1 MEYNSNLIIEFKRKY
16 SDIYQVEIG
25 GTKIIFRALTF
36 LEFDELSIAEDYTS
50 SVDSEEEIVKTALLY
65 PEFDELGTLGAGVV
79 SSLAEEIIE
88 ESCFFDVKKSAAK
101 LEEQRESISD
111 IRNLMKAFVL
121 AAMPV
126 YKEEELDRQTFVQ
139 LSHKVALSE
148 QILEMNFYSQRGV
161 FSEEAKPPVLV
172 LIDPEEEVAKKAGM
186 DPIAEK
192 LHQAFG

>member
-111 IRNLMKAFVL
+111 IRNLMKSICVGGNA
-121 AAMPV
+121 
-126 YKEEELDRQTFVQ
+126 
-139 LSHKVALSE
+139 S
-148 QILEMNFYSQRGV
+148 I
-161 FSEEAKPPVLV
+161 
-172 LIDPEEEVAKKAGM
+172 
-186 DPIAEK
+186 
-192 LHQAFG
+192 